1 MMSRASTT
9 VEWQLEQLPAG
20 ADVVIKDDKG
30 KLVARGTV
38 NPDRV
43 SLRGPTGENIPILS
57 GQGWKVI
64 VLSNSGPAQRARP
77 SGGSRER

>member
-1 MMSRASTT
+1 MMSRANTT
-9 VEWQLEQLPAG
+9 IEWQLEQLPAG
-20 ADVVIKDDKG
+20 ALVAIKDEKG
-30 KLVARGTV
+30 HLVARGTV

-64 VLSNSGPAQRARP
+64 VLAKGRDA
-77 SGGSRER
+77 G

>member
-1 MMSRASTT
+1 MSRATTT

-30 KLVARGTV
+30 RLIARGTV
-38 NPDRV
+38 NADRV

-64 VLSNSGPAQRARP
+64 VLANSGAQRARP
-77 SGGSRER
+77 SGASRGG

>member
-1 MMSRASTT
+1 MSRATTT

-30 KLVARGTV
+30 KLIARGTV

-64 VLSNSGPAQRARP
+64 VLAKSGAAQRARP
-77 SGGSRER
+77 SGGSRGG

>member
-1 MMSRASTT
+1 MSRPTTT
-9 VEWQLEQLPAG
+9 VEWTLEQLPAG

-43 SLRGPTGENIPILS
+43 SLRGPGGENIPIIS
-57 GQGWKVI
+57 GSGWKVI
-64 VLSNSGPAQRARP
+64 VLTSGPSQRART
-77 SGGSRER
+77 SGGSKER